1 MADTKE
7 WDRISSIPDANSA
20 DWSVFAEQGNN
31 FFEKYKMYKD
41 LVSFRNVIYKE
52 MECDT
57 L

>member
-7 WDRISSIPDANSA
+7 WDRLSSIPDANSA

-41 LVSFRNVIYKE
+41 LVSFRNVIY
-52 MECDT
+52 
-57 L
+57 